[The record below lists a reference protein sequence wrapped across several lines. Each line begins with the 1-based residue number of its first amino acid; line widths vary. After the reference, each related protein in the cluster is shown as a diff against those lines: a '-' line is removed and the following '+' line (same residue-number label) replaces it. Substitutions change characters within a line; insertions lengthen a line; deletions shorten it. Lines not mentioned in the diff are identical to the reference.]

1 MINTK
6 NETIMTKA
14 LSSPKRI
21 TRGAVL
27 ALAALP
33 FAALPT
39 AAQACADHHA
49 SEILAPSSKF
59 DLSHWKITLP
69 MDDDGNNKPDE
80 IKVADMQGYHHP
92 DYFHLNADGHMVFT
106 APNKAITTANSSNT
120 RSELRQMLRG
130 TNTRIGT
137 HDSGNNFAILARKD
151 SDKFASVGGKMEATL
166 KVDHVALNA
175 ADPSAKA
182 AYSVVVGQI
191 HAVKYK
197 STKSGFGYGNEPIKI
212 YFKKFPGHEYG
223 SVFFNYERNLA
234 KDDPNRDDISVPIFG
249 DNWEG
254 TKDPGEKGIKLG
266 EEFSYTI
273 NVHQNTM
280 HVTFENARLGKVG
293 YAVSLAKGV
302 DTLDNPFSYGGDS
315 LYFKAGVYNQC
326 STKTGGGNWYA
337 GCAGTGDW
345 AKDKAN
351 GDYAQA
357 TFSRLVLSDSV
368 KPEAE

>member
-1 MINTK
+1 MPAIRTHLISL
-6 NETIMTKA
+6 TA
-14 LSSPKRI
+14 
-21 TRGAVL
+21 L
-27 ALAALP
+27 ALALP
-33 FAALPT
+33 VAA
-39 AAQACADHHA
+39 AAETDEPA
-49 SEILAPSSKF
+49 APGSKF
-59 DLSHWKITLP
+59 DMSYWKITLP
-69 MDDDGNNKPDE
+69 MDDNGDKKPDE
-80 IKVADMQGYHHP
+80 IPVSAMKKYVHP
-92 DYFHLNADGHMVFT
+92 DYFYLNEEGGLVFT
-106 APNKAITTANSSNT
+106 APNKAITTANSTNT

-130 TNTRIGT
+130 KNTRIGT
-137 HDSGNNFAILARKD
+137 HDGGNNFAILARKD
-151 SDKFASVGGKMEATL
+151 SDKFGSIGGKMEATL

-175 ADPSAKA
+175 ADASTKA

-234 KDDPNRDDISVPIFG
+234 KEDPNRNDISVPIYG
-249 DNWEG
+249 NNWDG
-254 TKDPGEKGIKLG
+254 TEDPGEKGIKLG

-273 NVHQNTM
+273 NVHKNTM
-280 HVTFENARLGKVG
+280 HVVFNNERLGKVG
-293 YAVSLAKGV
+293 YAISLARGV
-302 DTLDNPFSYGGDS
+302 DKLDNPYGYGGDS

-345 AKDKAN
+345 EVDKAN

-357 TFSRLVLSDSV
+357 TFSRLVVGPSTE
-368 KPEAE
+368 PEKE

>member
-1 MINTK
+1 MINTWSK
-6 NETIMTKA
+6 AHYMTTKA
-14 LSSPKRI
+14 PKTKAMLI
-21 TRGAVL
+21 ACALIAVPVN
-27 ALAALP
+27 AHSVQTADE
-33 FAALPT
+33 T
-39 AAQACADHHA
+39 AA
-49 SEILAPSSKF
+49 PSAKF
-59 DLSHWKITLP
+59 DLSQWKITLP
-69 MDDDGNNKPDE
+69 MDDNGDNKPDE
-80 IKVADMQGYHHP
+80 IKVADMLGYHHP
-92 DYFHLNADGHMVFT
+92 DYFYLNADDQMVFT

-130 TNTRIGT
+130 TNTKIDT
-137 HDSGNNFAILARKD
+137 HDGGNNFAVLARKD
-151 SDKFASVGGKMEATL
+151 SDKFASIGGKMEATL
-166 KVDHVALNA
+166 RVDHVAVNA
-175 ADPSAKA
+175 GDPSAKA

-191 HAVKYK
+191 HSVKYK

-234 KDDPNRDDISVPIFG
+234 KDDPNRDDISVPIYG
-249 DNWEG
+249 NHWSSDQ
-254 TKDPGEKGIKLG
+254 DPGEKGIRLG

-280 HVTFENARLGKVG
+280 HVTFENERLGKVG
-293 YAVSLAKGV
+293 YAVDLIKGV
-302 DTLDNPFSYGGDS
+302 DTLDNPLGYGGDS
-315 LYFKAGVYNQC
+315 LYFKAGAYNQC

-357 TFSRLVLSDSV
+357 TFSRLVVSDSV
-368 KPEAE
+368 KPEAK